1 MRSVLAAL
9 CLAAILVSGCV
20 TTSGEP
26 RVTGEAPST
35 GGFAYPYN
43 SRS

>member
-1 MRSVLAAL
+1 MKRAAAAL
-9 CLAAILVSGCV
+9 CLAAAMACGCV

-26 RVTGEAPST
+26 RLAGEPPAT

-43 SRS
+43 SRW